1 MLVNISCDCEEDITL
16 LPLPET
22 IPSTW
27 LIVEKSNNSKRPTC
41 ALLVKS
47 NGLYVT
53 NHAQDNIHNIQI
65 LQSYHY
71 KGHDFSTV
79 NAPLLADWK
88 STGSTVLGSVGRRG
102 FTPKPITLQAY
113 SFGLPEPRE
122 AKVCQPWLDNNKLI
136 DVNDPHESI
145 GITRISTVL
154 NQHAIV
160 NSLKIIRCLK
170 CHRQTPGFDIP
181 FSELKVLQHQAYSFG
196 LPEPRRA
203 KVCQP

>member
-1 MLVNISCDCEEDITL
+1 M
-16 LPLPET
+16 
-22 IPSTW
+22 
-27 LIVEKSNNSKRPTC
+27 
-41 ALLVKS
+41 
-47 NGLYVT
+47 YVT

-71 KGHDFSTV
+71 KGHDVSTV
-79 NAPLLADWK
+79 KAPLLADWK

-160 NSLKIIRCLK
+160 NSLKIITCLK

-181 FSELKVLQHQAYSFG
+181 FSELKVLQHGRKKYMENDDIVNALKKSEVLKTSVKLCPTFNTS
-196 LPEPRRA
+196 PE
-203 KVCQP
+203 CTSTSI